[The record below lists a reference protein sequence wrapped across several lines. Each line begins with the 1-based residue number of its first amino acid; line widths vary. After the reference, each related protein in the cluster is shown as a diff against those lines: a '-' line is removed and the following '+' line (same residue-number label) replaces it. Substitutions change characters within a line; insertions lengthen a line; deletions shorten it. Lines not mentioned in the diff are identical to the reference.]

1 MNCSNG
7 RSEAGHHSQE
17 VYFSRD
23 WSWQKLTVKQASCPW
38 SRLNG
43 SLKHGTGGA
52 ARCPAMMMSS
62 IGALCGIQAC
72 HSFSPPPPPGVCCWL
87 HPFTGAIA
95 KTLLVET
102 LAQTV
107 ESHPPFPSR
116 QGYGTVTL
124 KNSVFGCL
132 AFSACPLILSHNT
145 HSFALIPCGRHT
157 PLEKSPDHSP
167 HQHGTQVASHSLA
180 FTRWNIPK
188 KRGKTPG
195 RHKFPPFLDS
205 TSPLHSIPLAGEK
218 TNSGR

>member
-1 MNCSNG
+1 MS
-7 RSEAGHHSQE
+7 
-17 VYFSRD
+17 
-23 WSWQKLTVKQASCPW
+23 LKQAEWFSKTWNGW
-38 SRLNG
+38 SGQMPSDDDVINR
-43 SLKHGTGGA
+43 
-52 ARCPAMMMSS
+52 
-62 IGALCGIQAC
+62 
-72 HSFSPPPPPGVCCWL
+72 SPVWYSGLPFILPTPHPPGVCCWS

-102 LAQTV
+102 LTQTV
-107 ESHPPFPSR
+107 ESPPPSSR
-116 QGYGTVTL
+116 HGYGTVTL

-145 HSFALIPCGRHT
+145 HSFSLIPCGWHT

-195 RHKFPPFLDS
+195 RHKFPLFLDS
-205 TSPLHSIPLAGEK
+205 TSPLHSIPLAREK